1 MKKFISTLILFI
13 VCLNFT
19 NVQAATNNVI
29 EISLDNIE
37 EIMLEYSPELK
48 IIDNNLEKAREEY
61 KDTIDDIDDTEDEIK
76 KLQDEIY
83 NSNKD
88 LQTNKDSQTNNE
100 SKENLNKK
108 EDDKREKLGKIEGLE
123 EKLKSLKDSKK
134 AKKYDLRIART
145 KYDKEVKQSVM
156 KVQKQYI
163 DYLDTVAKKEV
174 KLSELNTKNKQSEVS
189 KKKYEMGFISKKEYT
204 SNTFDTTDL
213 KNELSQLN
221 TKQENDLKELLLSLG
236 LSNKEE
242 LKFNTD
248 IKLDLDKISK
258 INFQDDL
265 EEMLDN
271 NVDMQVRKIESDK
284 LDDLD
289 DVSDY
294 EIDNNEIYLKQEK
307 DKAKLEF
314 EKQYNNLKVSCD
326 LIKNA
331 DERLKRDQY
340 DVVIMNTKYNYGF
353 ASKKQIEEFENGLNK
368 KESDFVSQRNNLYI
382 NYLTYIQM
390 KNGY

>member
-1 MKKFISTLILFI
+1 MKKFISALILFI

-48 IIDNNLEKAREEY
+48 IIENNLEKAREEY
-61 KDTIDDIDDTEDEIK
+61 KDTIDKIDDLEDEIK
-76 KLQDEIY
+76 DLKNKIEIVKAAPE
-83 NSNKD
+83 N
-88 LQTNKDSQTNNE
+88 
-100 SKENLNKK
+100 KENINETPKEDPNKK
-108 EDDKREKLGKIEGLE
+108 KLEASQEELE
-123 EKLKSLKDSKK
+123 SLKDSKK

-145 KYDKEVKQSVM
+145 KYDKEVRQAVM

-204 SNTFDTTDL
+204 TNTFDTTDL

-236 LSNKEE
+236 LSNTEE

-248 IKLDLDKISK
+248 IKIDLDKISK

-271 NVDMQVRKIESDK
+271 NVDMQIRKIESDK

-289 DVSDY
+289 DISDY
-294 EIDNNEIYLKQEK
+294 EIDNNEIYFKQEK

-340 DVVIMNTKYNYGF
+340 DVVIMNSKYNYGF
-353 ASKKQIEEFENGLNK
+353 TSKKQIEEFENELNK
-368 KESDFVSQRNNLYI
+368 KESDFISQKNNLYI

>member
-1 MKKFISTLILFI
+1 MKKFISALILFI

-88 LQTNKDSQTNNE
+88 LKTNKDSQTNNE

-145 KYDKEVKQSVM
+145 KYDKEVKQAVM

-204 SNTFDTTDL
+204 TNTFDTTDL

-265 EEMLDN
+265 DEMLDN
-271 NVDMQVRKIESDK
+271 NIDIQVRKIESDK
-284 LDDLD
+284 SDDLD

-331 DERLKRDQY
+331 DGKLKRDQY
-340 DVVIMNTKYNYGF
+340 DVVIMNSKYNYGF
-353 ASKKQIEEFENGLNK
+353 TSKKQIEEFENELNK
-368 KESDFVSQRNNLYI
+368 KESDFISQRNNLYI